1 MPPAEI
7 AMPSGIAS
15 TLSLSRQCGVALGV
29 VLAIAGSTLVL
40 RPPYDTGA
48 TISGDANATAARATR
63 ANGEPSSDVEREMW
77 TSNWLGDQI
86 DPGRV
91 GTTERPAAEL
101 PPYAGT
107 ETPATTA
114 ASGKAW
120 PPKPQFKDIALIL
133 AHTYLAKR
141 APSRNPPRATQLMGI
156 GGQRTAQEPVGHAQE
171 AGGAPAVIEV
181 RASSH
186 EDFERIVFDW
196 PVSVVHE
203 VTLRGDQLIV
213 AFDRPARIELAGLLK
228 RVGPRVTD
236 ARTEDGASTTRVWM
250 RVGRQVRFRSFSLA
264 GNRVVV
270 DVLDAQP
277 PQAGAPRPPELH
289 AGDAIE
295 ELREELR
302 RRDAQIAGL
311 LARVEQLERRGLLS
325 EPDLDLVAAGGSGAS
340 GSAPGSSPSAS
351 ASPVEPE
358 EHQSAE
364 PAVAQAAPG
373 EFEVEEEEIDRALE
387 RTLVQTGVL
396 LLPYGKAEV
405 DPSFSYTRW
414 ERDSPTFVTEDG
426 TVFVG
431 EQEVRRNEFQT
442 AQSLRLG
449 LPFDA
454 QLEVGVPYRY
464 VDESTVTKVGFGER
478 RESDGSGSGY
488 GDITVGVAKTLLRE
502 NGGWWP
508 DIVGRVRWDS
518 DTGKTISGKV
528 PTGGGFNEVAGSLSV
543 VKRQDPLA
551 FVGGVSYETTFEN
564 NDIKPGDELGF
575 SIGAVLAAS
584 PATSLRL
591 GLDQSFVNETRV
603 NGGSI
608 DGSDQTIGTLS
619 IGAASILGPG
629 VLLNGAVDIGL
640 TDDAPD
646 YAVRASLPVQFDLP
660 IY

>member
-1 MPPAEI
+1 M
-7 AMPSGIAS
+7 
-15 TLSLSRQCGVALGV
+15 
-29 VLAIAGSTLVL
+29 
-40 RPPYDTGA
+40 
-48 TISGDANATAARATR
+48 
-63 ANGEPSSDVEREMW
+63 
-77 TSNWLGDQI
+77 
-86 DPGRV
+86 
-91 GTTERPAAEL
+91 
-101 PPYAGT
+101 
-107 ETPATTA
+107 
-114 ASGKAW
+114 
-120 PPKPQFKDIALIL
+120 
-133 AHTYLAKR
+133 
-141 APSRNPPRATQLMGI
+141 
-156 GGQRTAQEPVGHAQE
+156 
-171 AGGAPAVIEV
+171 
-181 RASSH
+181 
-186 EDFERIVFDW
+186 
-196 PVSVVHE
+196 
-203 VTLRGDQLIV
+203 
-213 AFDRPARIELAGLLK
+213 
-228 RVGPRVTD
+228 
-236 ARTEDGASTTRVWM
+236 
-250 RVGRQVRFRSFSLA
+250 
-264 GNRVVV
+264 
-270 DVLDAQP
+270 
-277 PQAGAPRPPELH
+277 
-289 AGDAIE
+289 
-295 ELREELR
+295 
-302 RRDAQIAGL
+302 
-311 LARVEQLERRGLLS
+311 
-325 EPDLDLVAAGGSGAS
+325 
-340 GSAPGSSPSAS
+340 
-351 ASPVEPE
+351 
-358 EHQSAE
+358 
-364 PAVAQAAPG
+364 
-373 EFEVEEEEIDRALE
+373 E

-396 LLPYGKAEV
+396 LLPYGKAEI
-405 DPSFSYTRW
+405 DPSFSYARW
-414 ERDSPTFVTEDG
+414 EVDSPTFVTEDG

-488 GDITVGVAKTLLRE
+488 GDVTVGVAKTLLRE

-518 DTGKTISGKV
+518 DTGNTISGNV
-528 PTGGGFNEVAGSLSV
+528 PMGGGFNEVAGSLSV

-551 FVGGVSYETTFEN
+551 FVGGMSYETTFEN
-564 NDIKPGDELGF
+564 NDVKPGDDLGF